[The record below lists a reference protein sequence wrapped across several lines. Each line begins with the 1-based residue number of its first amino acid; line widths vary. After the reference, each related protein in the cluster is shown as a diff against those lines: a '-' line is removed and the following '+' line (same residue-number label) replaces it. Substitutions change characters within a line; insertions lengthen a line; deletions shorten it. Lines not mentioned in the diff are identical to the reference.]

1 MKSAKSNRS
10 LRSIKSSRSMKS
22 TKLFPEGRKGDVGGE
37 FLDLANVLPTA
48 CAKFQCPY
56 NIVVKKESQRDEFY
70 KALKYGDAKVARKK
84 LSIMPPQATIV
95 SQQSEVKTSAT
106 SKSEEGEPCDDAN
119 ALTIIA
125 MYDTYN
131 CLSEIILSKV
141 KVPRIMMQV
150 MGLLLP
156 YFPNLITL
164 TVRRCR
170 IECYII
176 YEISKMLELSCITT
190 LCLDESPVVEQNYD
204 MLLCQQS
211 NLRNLSLCRCK
222 INDDACKL
230 IALKLCHGAPAEN
243 LQVLNL
249 SSNHITDIGAKYLGD
264 ALRTN
269 RRLRYLNLAD
279 NRIGDDGAAHV
290 LNVLMEFPL
299 THDEVVNKRL
309 RYIKYLKCK
318 QALYLRYLNE
328 CATKSFDEISM
339 YSRKS
344 TPKRKKPTRKDKDSF
359 RYSDEDIKGKAEMLA
374 AEILGNFIDPFD
386 STSIRLRNNY
396 YYCLGNMVLSYLN
409 MSYNNLSYLSIKKLQ
424 NVLMYQSV
432 AKKPNQSGL
441 VKAVIDGN
449 NLPMCKELVFI
460 NELFGR
466 NLKNYTGK
474 PELGKKRLN
483 RLSKIL

>member
-125 MYDTYN
+125 M
-131 CLSEIILSKV
+131 
-141 KVPRIMMQV
+141 
-150 MGLLLP
+150 
-156 YFPNLITL
+156 
-164 TVRRCR
+164 
-170 IECYII
+170 
-176 YEISKMLELSCITT
+176 
-190 LCLDESPVVEQNYD
+190 
-204 MLLCQQS
+204 
-211 NLRNLSLCRCK
+211 CK